1 MFLSQLPVSQHVAT
15 YSSLVVLDK
24 QNRTQGS
31 HIGQKSVSQVP
42 DLGDSVKRLFFLKK
56 NTLFMALYIRVVDG
70 KHLSYLKN
78 FAF

>member
-24 QNRTQGS
+24 QRTQGS
-31 HIGQKSVSQVP
+31 HIGQKSISQVS
-42 DLGDSVKRLFFLKK
+42 DLGDSEKRQFFLT
-56 NTLFMALYIRVVDG
+56 TLNMALYNRAVDG
-70 KHLSYLKN
+70 KHLGYVKN